1 MRLWEQGLCDLR
13 LFTFLIRHIPEHSSI
28 WKQQACPASLTFDQ
42 HLVAPGLN
50 ACFAVFYRAGWH
62 GPVRQLWADSVCPPW
77 HGSSKVQFVYG
88 GAQRGISLA
97 RGFFTGEATWKPPPQ
112 IASAL

>member
-1 MRLWEQGLCDLR
+1 MRRTAGDQERNAPYVRLWEQGLCDLR

-77 HGSSKVQFVYG
+77 HGSSRVQFVYG
-88 GAQRGISLA
+88 GA
-97 RGFFTGEATWKPPPQ
+97 
-112 IASAL
+112 